1 MKTDTFWGPYVP
13 RALAALLLVGAARV
27 MGGCNLGYETL
38 ADLANT
44 GETTGTCS
52 TPSTVSVRR
61 VEVGVGDG
69 FGIPPGGSIRDLQ
82 DNDVLPIVTGT
93 QGADMA
99 VLVFRVT
106 GVTGPTCV
114 AQRTTITNAAGE
126 RVALLVRPVQLTA
139 VEPDVGQSGPLYL
152 PGEFVSAPLT
162 LTVTLGGQTYTRRL
176 RLRDSAP

>member
-1 MKTDTFWGPYVP
+1 
-13 RALAALLLVGAARV
+13 

-38 ADLANT
+38 ADLGNT
-44 GETTGTCS
+44 GETTGTCA

-61 VEVGVGDG
+61 IEVGIGDAQGTGPVG
-69 FGIPPGGSIRDLQ
+69 PIRDLQ
-82 DNDVLPIVTGT
+82 DNDVLPIVTGS

-106 GVTGPTCV
+106 GITAPTCV
-114 AQRTTITNAAGE
+114 AQRTSVTNAAGE
-126 RVALLVRPVQLTA
+126 RVALLVRPVQLTP
-139 VEPDVGQSGPLYL
+139 VEPEVAQSGPLYL

-176 RLRDSAP
+176 RLRTDSP